1 MNLNIMLAILLELRV
16 KIQMKVQNEKIII
29 DRHVDNHSSNVLH
42 CHFKSSNVILD
53 VLTVDENDDSELDQ
67 QIV

>member
-1 MNLNIMLAILLELRV
+1 MLAILLELRI
-16 KIQMKVQNEKIII
+16 KTQMKVQNEKIII

-42 CHFKSSNVILD
+42 CHFESSNVIRD
-53 VLTVDENDDSELDQ
+53 VLTVDESDGSESNQ

>member
-1 MNLNIMLAILLELRV
+1 
-16 KIQMKVQNEKIII
+16 MKVQHEKIII
-29 DRHVDNHSSNVLH
+29 DRHVDDQFSNVLH
-42 CHFKSSNVILD
+42 CHLESSSVVRD